1 MANRMICFGYKM
13 TNGTLCVTEEE
24 AAVVTEIFQR
34 YGSGEVMKD
43 IADDLTRRGVVFSP
57 GKSVWNKPM
66 LARILENRKYIG
78 ENNYPRVVSDAAFER
93 ANALKNQKGNK
104 KGVYNAETTY
114 LMDVLVCAQCG
125 HRIYRRPNWGVREKW
140 ICPAGCKTD
149 TYVGDMELTQEIL
162 KVLMYAKQNPDILTV
177 GGEKTS
183 YHPDMEVMR
192 QTKEI
197 HRLMDQSDIQFQML
211 KKLIIQCAD
220 MKFQCCSDNRGD
232 AHTEYV
238 QQCFAEWGADAS
250 LDVEFMKRVVDHVAL
265 NKDGTVTITLINK
278 AEITG
283 RRSHNAS

>member
-13 TNGTLCVTEEE
+13 TNGTLCVAEEE
-24 AAVVTEIFQR
+24 ADVVTEIFQR
-34 YGSGEVMKD
+34 YGAGEAMKD

-57 GKSVWNKPM
+57 EKSVWNKPM
-66 LARILENRKYIG
+66 LARMLENRKYIG
-78 ENNYPRVVSDAAFER
+78 ENNYPRVVSDALFER
-93 ANALKNQKGNK
+93 ANALKDQKGNK

-114 LMDVLVCAQCG
+114 LKDVLICAQCG
-125 HRIYRRPNWGVREKW
+125 HKAYRHANWGVREKW

-149 TYVGDMELTQEIL
+149 TYVGDMELSQE
-162 KVLMYAKQNPDILTV
+162 VLNALMRTKQDPDILTV
-177 GGEKTS
+177 CIEKTS

-211 KKLIIQCAD
+211 KKLILQCAD

-250 LDVEFMKRVVDHVAL
+250 LDVEFLKRVVDHIAL

-283 RRSHNAS
+283 RRSHDAS

>member
-1 MANRMICFGYKM
+1 MANRMICFGYEM
-13 TNGTLCVTEEE
+13 TNGTLCVAEEE
-24 AAVVTEIFQR
+24 ATVVTEIFQR

-43 IADDLTRRGVVFSP
+43 IADDLTRRGIAFSP
-57 GKSVWNKPM
+57 EKSVWNKPM
-66 LARILENRKYIG
+66 LARMLENRKYIG

-125 HRIYRRPNWGVREKW
+125 HSIYRRPNWGVREKW

-162 KVLMYAKQNPDILTV
+162 KVLMCAKQNPDILTV
-177 GGEKTS
+177 DGEKTS

-192 QTKEI
+192 ETKEI
-197 HRLMDQSDIQFQML
+197 HRLMDQTDIQFQTL
-211 KKLIIQCAD
+211 KKLILQCAD
-220 MKFQCCSDNRGD
+220 MKFQCCSDDQAD

-238 QQCFAEWGADAS
+238 QRCFVEWSAGAS
-250 LDVEFMKRVVDHVAL
+250 LDVEFMKRVVNHIAL

-283 RRSHNAS
+283 RRSHDAS

>member
-13 TNGTLCVTEEE
+13 ANGTLCIAEEE

-34 YGSGEVMKD
+34 YGAGEVMKD

-57 GKSVWNKPM
+57 EKSVWNKPM

-114 LMDVLVCAQCG
+114 LMGVLVCAQCG
-125 HRIYRRPNWGVREKW
+125 HSIYRRPNWGVREKW

-162 KVLMYAKQNPDILTV
+162 KVLTCAKQNPDILTV
-177 GGEKTS
+177 DGEKTS

-197 HRLMDQSDIQFQML
+197 HRLMDQSDIQFQTL
-211 KKLIIQCAD
+211 KKLILQCAD
-220 MKFQCCSDNRGD
+220 TKFQCCTDNQAD

-238 QQCFAEWGADAS
+238 QLCFAEWGADAS
-250 LDVEFMKRVVDHVAL
+250 LDVEFLKRVVDHIAL

-283 RRSHNAS
+283 RRSHDAS

>member
-1 MANRMICFGYKM
+1 M
-13 TNGTLCVTEEE
+13 
-24 AAVVTEIFQR
+24 
-34 YGSGEVMKD
+34 
-43 IADDLTRRGVVFSP
+43 
-57 GKSVWNKPM
+57 
-66 LARILENRKYIG
+66 
-78 ENNYPRVVSDAAFER
+78 VSDAAFER

>member
-1 MANRMICFGYKM
+1 MANRMICFGYEM
-13 TNGTLCVTEEE
+13 ANGTLCVAEEE
-24 AAVVTEIFQR
+24 ATVVTEIFQR

-43 IADDLTRRGVVFSP
+43 IADDLTRRGIAFSP
-57 GKSVWNKPM
+57 EKSVWNKPM
-66 LARILENRKYIG
+66 LARMLENRKYIG
-78 ENNYPRVVSDAAFER
+78 ENNYPRVVSDALFER
-93 ANALKNQKGNK
+93 ANALKDQKGNK

-149 TYVGDMELTQEIL
+149 TYVGDKELTRE
-162 KVLMYAKQNPDILTV
+162 VLNVLIRAKQDLDILTV

-197 HRLMDQSDIQFQML
+197 HRLMDQTDIQFQTL
-211 KKLIIQCAD
+211 KKLILQCAD

-250 LDVEFMKRVVDHVAL
+250 LDVEFLKRVVDHIAL

-283 RRSHNAS
+283 RRSHDAS

>member
-1 MANRMICFGYKM
+1 MANRMICFGYEM
-13 TNGTLCVTEEE
+13 TNGTLCVAEEE
-24 AAVVTEIFQR
+24 ATVVTEIFQR

-43 IADDLTRRGVVFSP
+43 IADDLTRRGIAFSP
-57 GKSVWNKPM
+57 EKSVWNKPM
-66 LARILENRKYIG
+66 LARMLENRKYIG
-78 ENNYPRVVSDAAFER
+78 ENNYPRVVSDALFER
-93 ANALKNQKGNK
+93 ANALKDQKGNK

-114 LMDVLVCAQCG
+114 LKDVLICAQCG
-125 HRIYRRPNWGVREKW
+125 HKAYRHANWGVREKW

-149 TYVGDMELTQEIL
+149 TYVGDMELSQE
-162 KVLMYAKQNPDILTV
+162 VLNALMRTKQDPDILTV
-177 GGEKTS
+177 CIEKTS

-211 KKLIIQCAD
+211 KKLILQCAD

-250 LDVEFMKRVVDHVAL
+250 LDVEFLKRVVDHIAL

-283 RRSHNAS
+283 RRSHDAS

>member
-13 TNGTLCVTEEE
+13 TNGTLCVAEEE
-24 AAVVTEIFQR
+24 ATVVTEIFQR
-34 YGSGEVMKD
+34 YGAGEAMKD

-57 GKSVWNKPM
+57 EKSVWNKPM
-66 LARILENRKYIG
+66 LARMLENRKYIG
-78 ENNYPRVVSDAAFER
+78 ENNYPRVVSDALFER
-93 ANALKNQKGNK
+93 ANALKDQKGNK
-104 KGVYNAETTY
+104 KGVYSAETTY
-114 LMDVLVCAQCG
+114 LKDVLICAQCG
-125 HRIYRRPNWGVREKW
+125 HKAYRHANWGVREKW

-149 TYVGDMELTQEIL
+149 TYVGDMELSQE
-162 KVLMYAKQNPDILTV
+162 VLNALMRTKQDPDILTV
-177 GGEKTS
+177 CLEKTS

-211 KKLIIQCAD
+211 KKLILQCAD

-250 LDVEFMKRVVDHVAL
+250 LDVEFLKRVVDHIAL

-283 RRSHNAS
+283 RRSHDAS